1 MPITGAHSFAE
12 SSDSSEARA
21 AISAVSL
28 AAWMSTARVGVC
40 CKSSRVSCHCVVSSA
55 QTMTR
60 SMPCAIVRSTPSTP
74 AIREVGAA
82 TAARATRVKR
92 AHRTSHSAAAC
103 ASSSPLSE
111 SVVTTTAAGGWCA
124 ASVER
129 KRPSSTAFAARSPTC
144 VLLELSDRA
153 TALAPP
159 HPERG
164 IIASSCSSIV
174 AFKGNHAV
182 PDTRRGWSGDVRIKI
197 KARRAF
203 AWLLSSRSL
212 AAPEYLCV
220 QQHHARRIGR
230 LSVHRFV
237 RAIARA
243 RPS

>member
-1 MPITGAHSFAE
+1 MPITGAHSFVE
-12 SSDSSEARA
+12 MSDSSEARA
-21 AISAVSL
+21 AVSAVSL
-28 AAWMSTARVGVC
+28 AAWMSTARVGVS

-55 QTMTR
+55 HTMTR
-60 SMPCAIVRSTPSTP
+60 SIPYATVRSMPSTP
-74 AIREVGAA
+74 TLRAAGA
-82 TAARATRVKR
+82 TIAALVTRVKR

-103 ASSSPLSE
+103 ASSSE
-111 SVVTTTAAGGWCA
+111 SAVTTTAAGGWCA

-129 KRPSSTAFAARSPTC
+129 NRPSSTAFAARSPTC
-144 VLLELSDRA
+144 VLLELAVRA
-153 TALAPP
+153 AALAPP

>member
-74 AIREVGAA
+74 AIREVGAV

-92 AHRTSHSAAAC
+92 AHRTSHS
-103 ASSSPLSE
+103 
-111 SVVTTTAAGGWCA
+111 TAAGGWCA